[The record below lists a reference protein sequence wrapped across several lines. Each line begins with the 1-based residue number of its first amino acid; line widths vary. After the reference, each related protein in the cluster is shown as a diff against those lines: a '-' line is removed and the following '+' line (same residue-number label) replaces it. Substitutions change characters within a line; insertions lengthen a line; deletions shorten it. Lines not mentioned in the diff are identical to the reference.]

1 MAIKI
6 ETIEYDEEIPVYDI
20 TVPETSSFF
29 ANDILVHNC
38 SEIMLPSSIDESF
51 VCNLS
56 SMNILTF
63 DEWEKTDAVEVM
75 IYFLDAVMTEYI
87 EKTSNIKYMEASNK
101 FAVNWRA
108 LGLGQL
114 GWHSYLQSKMI
125 PFESAEA
132 YMYTIKI
139 SKFMDEKS
147 LIASKELAK
156 EYGEPE
162 GLIGY
167 GVRNLTRLAIAP
179 TTSSSFIL
187 GQVSPSIEPLAS
199 NYFTKD
205 LAKGKFTYKNPY
217 LINLLNKYAKNDND
231 TWISILQHGGSIQHL
246 EFLSKEEKDVFKTFS
261 EITPLSIIQ
270 QAAARQKYIDQ
281 SQSLNLLIS
290 PDVSVKDINSL
301 MIEAWKL
308 GIKSLYY
315 QRGTNPAQQLVRDI
329 LNCKS
334 CEA

>member
-1 MAIKI
+1 MGIKI
-6 ETIEYDEEIPVYDI
+6 EIIDYEEEIPVYDI

-51 VCNLS
+51 VCNLA
-56 SMNILTF
+56 SMNLLTF

-75 IYFLDAVMTEYI
+75 IYFLDAVMEEYI
-87 EKTSNIKYMEASNK
+87 NKTTGIKYMEPSNN
-101 FAVNWRA
+101 FARRWRA

-132 YMYTIKI
+132 YMYSIKI
-139 SKFMDEKS
+139 SKYIDEKS
-147 LIASKELAK
+147 LVASKQLAI

-162 GLIGY
+162 GLKGY
-167 GVRNLTRLAIAP
+167 GVRNLTRCAIAP

-217 LINLLNKYAKNDND
+217 LVNLLSKYNKNDD
-231 TWISILQHGGSIQHL
+231 ETWFSVLQHGGSVQHL

-261 EITPLSIIQ
+261 EITPLSIVQ

-290 PDVSVKDINSL
+290 PEVPIKDVNSL

-308 GIKSLYY
+308 GVKSLYY
-315 QRGTNPAQQLVRDI
+315 QRGTNPAQQLVREI

>member
-51 VCNLS
+51 VCNLA